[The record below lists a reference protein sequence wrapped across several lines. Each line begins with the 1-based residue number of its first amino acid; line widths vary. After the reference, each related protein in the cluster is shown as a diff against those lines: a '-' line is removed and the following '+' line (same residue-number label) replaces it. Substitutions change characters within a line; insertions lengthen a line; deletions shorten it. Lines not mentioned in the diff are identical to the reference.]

1 MKNYKIAAA
10 LIGSFVLGAGGVQL
24 LHAQSAPVGITV
36 SEINVKDLDAYKE
49 WLPAVQKTIAEAGGQ
64 YLGGGFNKTTTM
76 TGDPPPNRVV
86 VIQYPSVEAAK
97 KWWQENGTEAIK
109 KAEKFASFRIYA
121 VEGIE
126 KK

>member
-1 MKNYKIAAA
+1 MRDSKIADCPHRRLRAWCRRCSVVA
-10 LIGSFVLGAGGVQL
+10 RAIDAGRHYRVRNQR
-24 LHAQSAPVGITV
+24 QNP
-36 SEINVKDLDAYKE
+36 DAYE
-49 WLPAVQKTIAEAGGQ
+49 DWLPAVQKTIADAGGQ

-97 KWWQENGTEAIK
+97 KWWQENDTEAIR